1 MKFTGIVA
9 SLAVASS
16 ASALAI
22 PQTSLNAVLYK
33 LNGALA
39 NVEGLVGGLLGGVC
53 QQVDLTQVQT
63 GMSLT
68 ERTTPKHPK
77 HRRG

>member
-22 PQTSLNAVLYK
+22 PQTPVDATLSK
-33 LNGALA
+33 LNNALN
-39 NVEGLVGGLLGGVC
+39 NVEGLVGGLLGGLC
-53 QQVDLTQVQT
+53 QEVDLTQVQT
-63 GMSLT
+63 GMSST
-68 ERTTPKHPK
+68 ERTSPKHPK
-77 HRRG
+77 A

>member
-22 PQTSLNAVLYK
+22 PQIPVDATLSK
-33 LNGALA
+33 LNNALN

-53 QQVDLTQVQT
+53 EEVDLTQVQT
-63 GMSLT
+63 GMSFT
-68 ERTTPKHPK
+68 EGISPKHPK
-77 HRRG
+77 A